1 MRFSRQEYWSGL
13 PCTPPGAHPDT
24 GIELESPALAGRF
37 FNTVPQVYTGCNVFK
52 DSRKF
57 RRDINDSRVR
67 TAALEL
73 LTFEELSS
81 SLWVV
86 ISLKFTMDKS
96 VNFF

>member
-1 MRFSRQEYWSGL
+1 MEFSRQEYWSGL
-13 PCTPPGAHPDT
+13 PLPTAGDLPYL
-24 GIELESPALAGRF
+24 GIKLESPALAGRF